1 MSSTYAELLVAPM
14 PAELTR
20 LGVEEVRT
28 AEAVDAAVK
37 STDGTLMMVV
47 NSVCGYAA
55 GKARPGITMALQHA
69 VNQRGWRRSLP
80 APTSRP
86 PNVRAATSPAT
97 PLRRRALDSCGT
109 GRSSSSSSDG
119 PSRIRP

>member
-86 PNVRAATSPAT
+86 PSRPAAISQAMHRHRHR
-97 PLRRRALDSCGT
+97 LR
-109 GRSSSSSSDG
+109 
-119 PSRIRP
+119 